1 MRASRVFNEKSFV
14 SSKFSSGMQVD
25 HSLSCPTSHAQASR
39 RFTAVRSVTS
49 RKNHAIMRDPNLNTN
64 ILHISGPFIHIIT
77 VLPLENGP
85 LLTVRR
91 EIPHY
96 RAKVAAM
103 TPRAT
108 VEVSSSFH
116 YISPSQHTL
125 YTSLCILTHAN
136 DNYINKNTFR

>member
-1 MRASRVFNEKSFV
+1 MKITTILRINARHARVRCKNRLYRVNIARACRSITHTS
-14 SSKFSSGMQVD
+14 
-25 HSLSCPTSHAQASR
+25 PTSPAQASR
-39 RFTAVRSVTS
+39 RLTAVGSVTS

-64 ILHISGPFIHIIT
+64 ISYISGPFINILT
-77 VLPLENGP
+77 VLPVETKP
-85 LLTVRR
+85 LFTVRR

-116 YISPSQHTL
+116 YISPSQHNL
-125 YTSLCILTHAN
+125 YTSLCI
-136 DNYINKNTFR
+136 